1 MSATKET
8 TLLDL
13 AQNFDKYMFGC
24 YAIPIKPIAK
34 GFTVNGGKDLFW
46 EILDVNPNGTYP
58 CVGQTISNFDQNSK
72 VIIHHI
78 DNK

>member
-1 MSATKET
+1 MAATKTT

-13 AQNFDKYMFGC
+13 AQNFDKYMFGHG
-24 YAIPIKPIAK
+24 IKPISK
-34 GFTVNGGKDLFW
+34 GFTVDGGNELYW
-46 EILDVNPNGTYP
+46 EILKVNQNGTYP
-58 CVGQTISNFDQNSK
+58 CVASTIRRFDQNST